1 MPNMKN
7 SSTRPPKPRSGI
19 DRISGLVR
27 QAVLIGAASAVLWP
41 VTAGADPVEDFYKGR
56 QVTVIISGS
65 AGSTYDIGTRLIA
78 KYMSKY
84 IPGNPTMVAKAM
96 PGGGHIPAANFLY
109 NAADQDGS
117 VFGSV
122 GETIPLA
129 PLLNPEH
136 AKFDAAKF
144 HWLGNPANTTTT
156 IIVWHT
162 KGVKTIADAQQKEVI
177 VGASGVASPSAQ
189 VPQILNNV
197 LGTKFK
203 IITGF
208 PGTGIELAMERGE
221 VDARGS
227 TSLTRLKSIRRDW
240 WEQKKA
246 YPLVQIGL
254 KKDNDFPDVPLL
266 IDVARNE
273 AERQIFRF
281 ISSSALIGRPI
292 VAPPG
297 VPADRV
303 AALRKAFEMT
313 MKDPD
318 YLAEADKLKLELD
331 PVTWQ
336 ELQSAV
342 EEISKTPPQI
352 VELIKS
358 AHKDKTFN
366 CKDIMKDPK
375 LCEGSGSE

>member
-1 MPNMKN
+1 MSNMKKA
-7 SSTRPPKPRSGI
+7 STRALRPTRGVG
-19 DRISGLVR
+19 RIPGLVR
-27 QAVLIGAASAVLWP
+27 RAVLLGVASVALWPLAAS
-41 VTAGADPVEDFYKGR
+41 ADPVEAFYKGR
-56 QVTVIISGS
+56 QMTVIISGS
-65 AGSTYDIGTRLIA
+65 TGSTYDIGTRLIA

-84 IPGNPTMVAKAM
+84 IPGNPTIVGKAM

-109 NAADQDGS
+109 NAADKDGS

-144 HWLGNPANTTTT
+144 NWLGNPANTTTT

-162 KGVKTIADAQQKEVI
+162 KGVKTLADAQQKEII

-240 WEQKKA
+240 MEQKKVF
-246 YPLVQIGL
+246 PLVQIGL

-266 IDVARNE
+266 IDFARNE

-281 ISSSALIGRPI
+281 ISSAALIGRPI

-336 ELQSAV
+336 ELQGAV
-342 EEISKTPPQI
+342 EEISRTPPQI
-352 VELIKS
+352 VELIKA

-366 CKDIMKDPK
+366 CKEVMKDPK
-375 LCEGSGSE
+375 LCESSGSE